1 MVDNSSYIHI
11 EYWMTKLELSNP
23 QLIIYAIIHGFSRD
37 GNYYKGSQM
46 YFRKWTGKAKS
57 TVIEAINDLKKKGL
71 IVVKKVSGKG
81 KLYNIYYSTESRK
94 SENEKLINKPADKS
108 ERSENQTGPEIGPPK
123 SENQTSQVRKSD
135 LSGPKSGHNN
145 IAILN
150 TYAVDST
157 SHYDTLED
165 EFSDSAVTA
174 RISSKIIDKFHS
186 LDTFDKQLIPEI
198 EKAILDSRMP
208 NSLIEC
214 YLDFAYEKTL
224 SKNPSSI
231 TGLFRKIAAAP
242 DVVQD
247 FLLKQPKTK
256 KLEMIICPVCKKET
270 VKGREF
276 CDNCS
281 FSQSDFENER
291 NVILAIATNRLSEE
305 KRLALNEELDQH
317 YQTFDLRA
325 FRNPE
330 KIQEHKRRTASIYA
344 KYGIRYEVA

>member
-1 MVDNSSYIHI
+1 MVDNNSYIHI

-23 QLIIYAIIHGFSRD
+23 QLMIYAIIHGFSRD
-37 GNYYKGSQM
+37 GNCYTGSQM

-57 TVIEAINDLKKKGL
+57 TVIEAMNDLKKKGL
-71 IVVKKVSGKG
+71 IVAKRVSVNG
-81 KLYNIYYSTESRK
+81 KLYNTYYSTESRK

-135 LSGPKSGHNN
+135 LLGPKSGHNN
-145 IAILN
+145 IAIIN

-208 NSLIEC
+208 DSLIEC

-270 VKGREF
+270 VKGREY
-276 CDNCS
+276 CDNCA

-291 NVILAIATNRLSEE
+291 KVILAIATNKLSEE
-305 KRLALNEELDQH
+305 KRFALSEELYQLF
-317 YQTFDLRA
+317 QTFNLKDYQNPVK
-325 FRNPE
+325 RNE
-330 KIQEHKRRTASIYA
+330 QERRTASIYA